1 MQGKRTDKSKVR
13 PISRSKDTAIGD
25 ERYMCVPIY
34 AIRTLS
40 QLDFLIVSRRNT
52 LSAFIIPPDR
62 RRKKRGPSE
71 AAGGSG
77 PVFTI
82 LGSEFYEDH
91 LRPIPSA
98 VLHIQYL
105 TLPIDAMSSMEL
117 HPPFFPFSRFFLAF
131 SARPR
136 LAIEQYHYEEHDVY

>member
-1 MQGKRTDKSKVR
+1 MRVDLCHTRT
-13 PISRSKDTAIGD
+13 
-25 ERYMCVPIY
+25 Y
-34 AIRTLS
+34 TL

-117 HPPFFPFSRFFLAF
+117 HPPFSFLSF
-131 SARPR
+131 LFLLLRSV
-136 LAIEQYHYEEHDVY
+136 IVEQCHYEEHDVY